1 MVNSHKKD
9 DVLSE
14 MLQKTMELQQSI
26 IHRHDEFNT
35 SFNNDESINATPKV
49 SYFQKS
55 SKRENMSS
63 SPRRPPTVRE
73 RIQ

>member
-1 MVNSHKKD
+1 
-9 DVLSE
+9 
-14 MLQKTMELQQSI
+14 MELQQSI